1 MITNDE
7 QKERCQMG
15 WTTTMAVRGYFV
27 LALFLFVGFA
37 FAEESGNQS
46 SIEERGVPPLQVRP
60 PVMSPARM
68 ASQQVMNAYRVVLV
82 QPAVRAAVQ
91 ADLQRQASATPPLAF
106 VNGYW
111 VSVIDVSS
119 IYALPPVRAALIA
132 ALQPT
137 RGGLQALDQVIR
149 GHTDYGLILTA
160 NQLGNYLR
168 IPIQDI
174 ANLIG
179 VQAIMG
185 TATGMTGPT
194 PSGVNVF
201 GVWGYI
207 ESAFDWLAALFQNWE
222 ADRQNKKCAD
232 KGPNGDCDGDGEKN
246 ETDPCPFDKNCTSSG
261 SKFVGCIV
269 ITCQSFTSTYGRE
282 LNATIDQA
290 INQIRQSGQT
300 GQMVSL
306 RQPSIPQVNMGLTIP
321 AAVH

>member
-1 MITNDE
+1 MSKKLRFLT
-7 QKERCQMG
+7 CLS
-15 WTTTMAVRGYFV
+15 
-27 LALFLFVGFA
+27 LACLLLSHA
-37 FAEESGNQS
+37 ATDAAEGDKPAG
-46 SIEERGVPPLQVRP
+46 IEERGILPQIPVRP
-60 PVMSPARM
+60 PANPTARS
-68 ASQQVMNAYRVVLV
+68 ASQLVMNAYRGVLA
-82 QPAVRAAVQ
+82 QPAVRVSAQ
-91 ADLQRQASATPPLAF
+91 MEIQRQLAAIPPLAF

-111 VSVIDVSS
+111 VSVVNVSNV
-119 IYALPPVRAALIA
+119 YAQPAVRTALLG
-132 ALQPT
+132 ALQHIP
-137 RGGLQALDQVIR
+137 GGAQAIDWVIT
-149 GHTDYGLILTA
+149 GQTDYGIVLTA

-179 VQAIMG
+179 VRAVMG
-185 TATGMTGPT
+185 TATGMTGPS

-207 ESAFDWLAALFQNWE
+207 ESAFDWLAALYQNWQ

-232 KGPNGDCDGDGEKN
+232 KGPDGDCDGDGEKN
-246 ETDPCPFDKNCTSSG
+246 ETDPCPFDPNCTSSG

-306 RQPSIPQVNMGLTIP
+306 RQTSIPQVNMGLTIP
-321 AAVH
+321 LSIH